1 MKKLIIIFTL
11 IFFSNSNA
19 EIARNVII
27 EGNKRI
33 SDETIKVYGNIKLNT
48 DVSKQ
53 DINQILKDLYST
65 EFFENIEISLN
76 DGVLKIV
83 LKEYQIINNIELR
96 GEKTEKFKELILERI
111 SLRSKG
117 SFVKSKLVNDV
128 NLIKKIYGTL
138 GYSFAKVETKL
149 QSYSD
154 ERINLVFLI
163 DKGNKTKI
171 SKIFFIGDKKIKD
184 RRLRDVIVS
193 EEDKFWK
200 FLTKNVNYNQQSI
213 DLDKR
218 LLSNYYKSMGYYDV
232 QVVSSSVDIENQEK
246 VNITYNINAGPRYK
260 IKKITTDIGD
270 VIDKKLFLPLKKEF
284 NKRIGKYYSP
294 FSVKKLLDEI
304 DAVISN
310 NDLQFIQHSVNEV
323 ISDADETIEIQFNIF
338 EGPKLAVERINIK
351 GNTVTN
357 EAVIRSELMLDE
369 GDPFNELKLDQSI
382 SKLKA
387 RGIFG
392 SVKKVVTT
400 GSESE
405 LKIIDIIVEEKATGE
420 ISAGAGIGTQ
430 GGSFAFDVKENNWLG
445 QGVAIASFIEINK
458 ETLKGQIQV
467 SDPNFNYS
475 GNSLTYL
482 VSSTSNDKP
491 DSGYENSLVS
501 FAVGTG
507 FEQYR
512 GIRISPEL
520 SLDFDDLSVDGSASS
535 NLKKQA
541 GNFTDLSFSYGIS
554 ADRRDRAF
562 MPTDGY
568 YSSFSQS
575 LPLYSDAPSI
585 RNTYMFS
592 KYRAFSENL
601 VGAFKFYGS
610 TIHGMSSD
618 DVRLSKRISLPFR
631 RLRGFEAGKVG
642 PIDNNDYIGGNYATA
657 MNFEA
662 NLPNLFPESSR
673 TEMSLFLDAAN
684 LWGVDYSSDIDDS
697 NKIRSAAGSVIN
709 WTSPIGPMS
718 LVFAQEISSASTD
731 KTESF
736 RFRIGTSF

>member
-149 QSYSD
+149 QSDSD

-323 ISDADETIEIQFNIF
+323 ISEADETIEIQFNVF

-357 EAVIRSELMLDE
+357 EAVVRSELMLDE

-392 SVKKVVTT
+392 AVKKVVTT
-400 GSESE
+400 GSDSE

-420 ISAGAGIGTQ
+420 ISAGAGVGTQ

-445 QGVAIASFIEINK
+445 QGVSIASFIDVNA
-458 ETLKGQIQV
+458 ETLKGQLQV
-467 SDPNFNYS
+467 SNPNFNYS
-475 GNSLTYL
+475 GNALTYL
-482 VSSTSNDKP
+482 VSSTQNDKP

-501 FAVGTG
+501 LAIGTG

-512 GIRISPEL
+512 GIYVSPEL
-520 SLDFDDLSVDGSASS
+520 SLDFDDLTVDGSASE

-541 GNFTDLSFSYGIS
+541 GNFTDFSLNYAVS

-568 YSSFSQS
+568 YSSFSQA
-575 LPLYSDAPSI
+575 LPVYSDSPSI

-592 KYRAFSENL
+592 KYQGFSENL
-601 VGAFKFYGS
+601 VGAFKFYAS
-610 TIHGMSSD
+610 AIHGMSSD

-642 PIDNNDYIGGNYATA
+642 PVDNKDYIGGNYATA

-662 NLPNLFPESSR
+662 NLPNLFPESSK

-684 LWGVDYSSDIDDS
+684 LWGVDYSSTIEDS
-697 NKIRSAAGSVIN
+697 NKIRSSAGSVVN